1 MTTALTKIATAL
13 DLLADDLDAQPAP
26 AAAPAATP
34 ETKTASSVDLMRE
47 LYRQRTGE
55 DLPATVRDKLA
66 AADDPEMQT
75 VLGKMLKTAAPER
88 PTPLGAPSETRAAG
102 AAPESGDEATKLAW
116 EAFEDTIL
124 NGPDTD

>member
-13 DLLADDLDAQPAP
+13 DLLAEDLDAQPVP
-26 AAAPAATP
+26 AAAPATTP
-34 ETKTASSVDLMRE
+34 ETKTVSSVDLMRE

-66 AADDPEMQT
+66 AADDPELQT
-75 VLGKMLKTAAPER
+75 VFSKMLKTATPER
-88 PTPLGAPSETRAAG
+88 PTPLGAPSDTRAQG
-102 AAPESGDEATKLAW
+102 EAPANSAEATKLAW
-116 EAFEDTIL
+116 EAFEDAIL